1 MLLIKGISENAYF
14 NLASEEYLADNFS
27 EDIFYLWQND
37 NAVIIGKNQN
47 AYSEIDLSY
56 AEAHGIKVVRRL
68 TGGGAVFH
76 DNGNLN
82 YTVIEKNDEESFG
95 NYEKFSKTVI
105 AYLKTLGVDAELSG
119 RNDLLADGKKIS
131 GNAQCVRKGKIIHHG
146 TLLFSSD
153 LSRLSDVLRVNPLKL
168 VDKGI
173 KSVKSRVANISDL
186 TDKVNNITDFAN
198 GLYEYIKQNGED
210 VTEYAFTEED
220 VSKTEQLVKEKY
232 GTREWNYGYISDYGF
247 KNSKKTAGG
256 IVELELS
263 VEKGVVE
270 RIRISGDFF
279 GKRDLSELE
288 AMIVGTPHERAE
300 ISKKLL
306 LTDISQYISG
316 VSADELLDIF
326 F

>member
-47 AYSEIDLSY
+47 AYSEIDLGY
-56 AEAHGIKVVRRL
+56 AEKHGIKVVRRL

-76 DNGNLN
+76 DVGNLN
-82 YTVIEKNDEESFG
+82 YTVIGKNDEESFG

-300 ISKKLL
+300 ISKKLS

>member
-82 YTVIEKNDEESFG
+82 YTVIGKNDEESFG

-210 VTEYAFTEED
+210 VAEYAFTEED
-220 VSKTEQLVKEKY
+220 VSKTERLVKEKY

-263 VEKGVVE
+263 VEKGVIE

-300 ISKKLL
+300 ISKKLS

>member
-14 NLASEEYLADNFS
+14 NLATEEYLIDNFS

-76 DNGNLN
+76 DKGNLN
-82 YTVIEKNDEESFG
+82 YTVIGKNDEESFG

-263 VEKGVVE
+263 VEKGVIE

-300 ISKKLL
+300 ISKKLS